1 MEWLKK
7 YGKIVGFVVGG
18 LFLLS
23 IIFYVG
29 NSFPRQ
35 SVLDQ
40 YLKKQEEE
48 LTKKFDEQMALKN
61 SEIDSLNFQLNKVQ
75 EQNLALKSQYSKLKK
90 ERDNVQKPQSKTDTV
105 NRLKSLGYTS
115 AK

>member
-1 MEWLKK
+1 MKK
-7 YGKIVGFVVGG
+7 IIAYIVGG
-18 LFLLS
+18 LILLS
-23 IIFYVG
+23 IVFYVG
-29 NSFPRQ
+29 NTWPRQ
-35 SVLDQ
+35 SVLDE
-40 YLKKQEEE
+40 YLKKQEESIKQKYE
-48 LTKKFDEQMALKN
+48 EQINLKN

>member
-75 EQNLALKSQYSKLKK
+75 EQYSGLKTSYAKLKK
-90 ERDNVQKPQSKTDTV
+90 EKENVVKPQSKTDTV

-115 AK
+115 VK